1 MEHDFLVN
9 FMEHDFLVNFMEN
22 HFIQIIVMENRFSY
36 DFNFWNYPVKNFIK
50 NLVLIIN
57 HIIIKYFLILNSIV
71 FNFLLKNFKMHA

>member
-36 DFNFWNYPVKNFIK
+36 DFNF
-50 NLVLIIN
+50 
-57 HIIIKYFLILNSIV
+57 
-71 FNFLLKNFKMHA
+71 